1 MAEPLW
7 FIEYPV
13 SFISI
18 FVAVFFTLIYLK
30 NFNRMEHKSKQAHGW
45 EPKIT
50 ILIPAYNEE
59 NSIAAC
65 LDSVLA
71 SDYPR
76 EKMEILVLDD
86 GSTDKTA
93 EIAKRYSTHG
103 VIVCSKE
110 NTGKADSLNF
120 GIKKSTGEIIATLD
134 ADSFISP
141 YSIRR
146 MLPLFEDETVGAVA
160 SAVKVKKAK
169 NLLEE
174 IQRIE
179 YLFALF
185 SRKVVSF
192 IESVQVTPGP
202 FSMFRRWIFDKV
214 GDFDTKSLVED
225 QEIALRIQ
233 SHHYK
238 IRCSLDADVF
248 TEIPRTFLDLMKQR
262 TRWQRGGFWNS
273 LKYLKMINPKYGDLG
288 MIILPFGVFG
298 YLMLVIFL
306 VLAVYYMFYG
316 SPYQEAL
323 SYDSYLLAF
332 RELHVFGILMIGLAF
347 LWLFYGMGRLFREQE
362 LHPVSIFLYI
372 ILYPMLITLFW
383 FSAAYKELRGEG
395 FSW

>member
-160 SAVKVKKAK
+160 SAVKVKKQK
-169 NLLEE
+169 T
-174 IQRIE
+174 
-179 YLFALF
+179 YW
-185 SRKVVSF
+185 
-192 IESVQVTPGP
+192 
-202 FSMFRRWIFDKV
+202 RR
-214 GDFDTKSLVED
+214 S
-225 QEIALRIQ
+225 
-233 SHHYK
+233 
-238 IRCSLDADVF
+238 
-248 TEIPRTFLDLMKQR
+248 
-262 TRWQRGGFWNS
+262 
-273 LKYLKMINPKYGDLG
+273 
-288 MIILPFGVFG
+288 
-298 YLMLVIFL
+298 
-306 VLAVYYMFYG
+306 
-316 SPYQEAL
+316 
-323 SYDSYLLAF
+323 
-332 RELHVFGILMIGLAF
+332 
-347 LWLFYGMGRLFREQE
+347 
-362 LHPVSIFLYI
+362 
-372 ILYPMLITLFW
+372 
-383 FSAAYKELRGEG
+383 SA
-395 FSW
+395 